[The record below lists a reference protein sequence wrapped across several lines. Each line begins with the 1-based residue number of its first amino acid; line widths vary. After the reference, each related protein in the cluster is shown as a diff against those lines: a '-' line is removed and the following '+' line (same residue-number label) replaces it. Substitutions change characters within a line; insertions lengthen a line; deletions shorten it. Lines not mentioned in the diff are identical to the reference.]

1 MPYLDVQEFLCE
13 KFTIFL
19 PRLQVEYGMH
29 HLLVELVRAIK
40 CTRRTVCAECEM
52 APRWGLKA
60 KLPRA
65 EAIIGGTGAALKKHT
80 LPLRTQNVPNNK

>member
-1 MPYLDVQEFLCE
+1 
-13 KFTIFL
+13 
-19 PRLQVEYGMH
+19 MH

-65 EAIIGGTGAALKKHT
+65 EAIIGAGAALKKHRRCPPADAERAEAIIGGAGAALKKHT